1 MKLSIVTTLYRS
13 EPHIVEFCDR
23 ALAAAR
29 AIASDV
35 ELVIVND
42 GSPDRAFALARD
54 YARTHPGLVV
64 VDLSRN
70 FGHHPAMMA
79 GLRQATGDLVFLID
93 SDLEEEPEWLARF
106 LARLTESGADVVYG
120 VQETRRGGVVDRIGG
135 HVYYALFRLLSGLD
149 IPANLVTAR
158 LMTRRYVDA
167 LVSFEE
173 RELDI
178 AGLWVLSGFEQVA
191 IPVIKHSS
199 SPTTYSILH
208 KIRLMIDSITSFS
221 NTPLVAI
228 FNIGLTIFF
237 GSMLWSLYL
246 LVNWLFL
253 DTPLS
258 GWTSVMMSIW
268 ILGGMI
274 ISFIGVIG
282 IYLAKVFSETKR
294 RPSVIVRDIVRSAPP

>member
-1 MKLSIVTTLYRS
+1 MKLSIVATLYRS
-13 EPHIVEFCDR
+13 EPYVVEFCDR

-29 AIASDV
+29 TITTDV
-35 ELVIVND
+35 ELILVND
-42 GSPDRAFALARD
+42 GSPDRAFDLARA
-54 YARTHPGLVV
+54 YAETHEGLVV

-93 SDLEEEPEWLARF
+93 SDLEEDPEWVIPF
-106 LARLTESGADVVYG
+106 LRRMEEAHCDVVYG
-120 VQETRRGGVVDRIGG
+120 VQESRRGGFVDRIAGRA
-135 HVYYALFRLLSGLD
+135 YYALFRVLSGLD

-178 AGLWVLSGFEQVA
+178 AGLWVLSGFDQQAFAVS
-191 IPVIKHSS
+191 KRNT
-199 SPTTYSILH
+199 SPTTYSFLH
-208 KIRLMIDSITSFS
+208 KIRLLVDSITSFS
-221 NTPLVAI
+221 SAPLVAI
-228 FNIGLTIFF
+228 FNIGLAIFVV
-237 GSMLWSLYL
+237 SMLWSLYL
-246 LVNWLFL
+246 LLNWLLLEKPL
-253 DTPLS
+253 D

-268 ILGGMI
+268 LLGGMM

-282 IYLAKVFSETKR
+282 IYLAKIFSETKQ
-294 RPSVIVRDIVRSAPP
+294 RPSVIIRTIVRSTAT

>member
-13 EPHIVEFCDR
+13 EPYVVEFCDR
-23 ALAAAR
+23 ALAAGRSVA
-29 AIASDV
+29 DEV

-42 GSPDRAFALARD
+42 GSPDRAFAVARD
-54 YARTHPGLVV
+54 YAGQHPGLTII
-64 VDLSRN
+64 DLSRN

-79 GLRQATGDLVFLID
+79 GLRQSSGDLIFLID
-93 SDLEEEPEWLARF
+93 SDLEEEPEWLLPF
-106 LARLTESGADVVYG
+106 LDRLGETGADVVFG
-120 VQETRRGGVVDRIGG
+120 VQKARRGGLVDRLAGEA
-135 HVYYALFRLLSGLD
+135 YYKLFRALSGLD

-178 AGLWVLSGFEQVA
+178 AGLWALSGFAQEPF
-191 IPVIKHSS
+191 PVLKHST
-199 SPTTYSILH
+199 SPTTYSFLR
-208 KIRLMIDSITSFS
+208 KLQLTVDSITSFS
-221 NTPLVAI
+221 NKPLVAI
-228 FNIGLTIFF
+228 FNTGLVIFLV
-237 GSMLWSLYL
+237 SVLWSFYL
-246 LVNWLFL
+246 LFNWMFL
-253 DTPLS
+253 ETPLS

-282 IYLAKVFSETKR
+282 IYLAKIFSETKR
-294 RPSVIVRDIVRSAPP
+294 RPSVIVRDIVRSPAP

>member
-13 EPHIVEFCDR
+13 ERHIVEFCDR
-23 ALAAAR
+23 MLATAG
-29 AIASDV
+29 SVTPDV

-42 GSPDRAFALARD
+42 GSPDNAFALARD
-54 YARTHPGLVV
+54 YAATHPGLTI

-79 GLRQATGDLVFLID
+79 GLRHATGDLVYLID
-93 SDLEEEPEWLARF
+93 SDLEEEPEWLVPF
-106 LARLTESGADVVYG
+106 LARLEETGADVVYG
-120 VQETRRGGVVDRIGG
+120 VQEQRRGGLVDRIGG
-135 HVYYALFRLLSGLD
+135 TVYYAIFRMLSGLD

-178 AGLWVLSGFEQVA
+178 AGLWVLSGFQQEP
-191 IPVIKHSS
+191 IPVVKHDT
-199 SPTTYSILH
+199 SPTTYSFMH
-208 KIRLMIDSITSFS
+208 KLRLTIDSITSFS
-221 NTPLVAI
+221 SAPLVGI
-228 FNIGLTIFF
+228 FNIGLFIFLV
-237 GSMLWSLYL
+237 SIAASLCL
-246 LVNWLFL
+246 LFNWLFL
-253 DTPLS
+253 ETPMS

-268 ILGGMI
+268 ILGGMV

-282 IYLAKVFSETKR
+282 IYLAKIFSETKR
-294 RPSVIVRDIVRSAPP
+294 RPSVIVRTIVRSPSP